1 MPAINIDKLYAMAEA
16 DADKLVEELFGFNF
30 LLQNEFSIKLFF
42 ENDSID
48 KTKRKEYFDELYPK
62 TTEIFK
68 DFVHLIIDEGMFYR
82 IQAVTMRCIH
92 LSEKNKRA
100 RYAYLESAFLLEPDY
115 VEKIKCSFGK
125 NMVFATEVKPDLI
138 GGFKIRFLDGMVF
151 DASIA
156 GKLAQLKREIVK

>member
-1 MPAINIDKLYAMAEA
+1 MPAINVDKLYAMAGD
-16 DADKLVEELFGFNF
+16 DADKLVEELFNFSF

-62 TTEIFK
+62 ATEIFGG
-68 DFVHLIIDEGMFYR
+68 FVNLIIDEGMFHR
-82 IQAVTMRCIH
+82 IQPVTMRCVH
-92 LSEKNKRA
+92 LSEKNRRA
-100 RYAYLESAFLLEPDY
+100 RYAYLESAFPLEPDF
-115 VEKIKCSFGK
+115 VERIKCSFGK
-125 NMVFATEVKPDLI
+125 NLVFATEVKPALI

-156 GKLAQLKREIVK
+156 GKLAQLKREIVQ